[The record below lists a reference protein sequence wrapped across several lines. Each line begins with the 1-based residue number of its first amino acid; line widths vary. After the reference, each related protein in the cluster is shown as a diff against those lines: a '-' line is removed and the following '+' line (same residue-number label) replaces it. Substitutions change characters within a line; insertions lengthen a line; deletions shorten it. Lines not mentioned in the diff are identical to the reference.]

1 VSTSTQWLGTSVHS
15 GGASLFCRVR
25 IARPGASSSQ
35 VMSAVIAPH
44 GMMVTL
50 RSLPMVTLH

>member
-15 GGASLFCRVR
+15 AAAVLFCRVR

-50 RSLPMVTLH
+50 RSVPTATLH